1 MNVITKVQCFLF
13 AVAFVHYALSDS
25 PTPTPTNATAASTTK
40 KNKKTTT
47 KKKKKSKKKKKKK
60 PPRVDCAWYCSEEL
74 AAHRA
79 RMKIAETAPH
89 KLDLLEIEAF
99 LSFVKDTMGI
109 ATAGLMD
116 AQLKNVR
123 EGNRVCLKVTYDNG
137 KYHQIRIMCE
147 FKDSL
152 EKAQKEALD
161 MYVRVRDAQSRRR
174 PPPPPRHECFT
185 DCAMR

>member
-13 AVAFVHYALSDS
+13 AVAFVHYALSNS
-25 PTPTPTNATAASTTK
+25 PTPTPANATAASTTSTTAK
-40 KNKKTTT
+40 KNKK
-47 KKKKKSKKKKKKK
+47 SKKKKKK
-60 PPRVDCAWYCSEEL
+60 PPRVDDAWYCSKEL

-79 RMKIAETAPH
+79 RVKIAETAPH

-99 LSFVKDTMGI
+99 LSFVKDTMTV

-123 EGNRVCLKVTYDNG
+123 EGNRVVMKVTYDNG
-137 KYHQIRIMCE
+137 EYHRIRIMCE
-147 FKDSL
+147 FKDSV

-161 MYVRVRDAQSRRR
+161 MYVRVRDARSKRR
-174 PPPPPRHECFT
+174 PPPPPQHESFT
-185 DCAMR
+185 MR